1 MQSISLLPE
10 KHFPKE
16 IYINV
21 NKGEILIFKK
31 QIVHNQSPIT
41 LSIEPGL
48 ANFKFDEGLQ

>member
-10 KHFPKE
+10 QYFPKE

-31 QIVHNQSPIT
+31 QIVHNQSSTP

-48 ANFKFDEGLQ
+48 ANL